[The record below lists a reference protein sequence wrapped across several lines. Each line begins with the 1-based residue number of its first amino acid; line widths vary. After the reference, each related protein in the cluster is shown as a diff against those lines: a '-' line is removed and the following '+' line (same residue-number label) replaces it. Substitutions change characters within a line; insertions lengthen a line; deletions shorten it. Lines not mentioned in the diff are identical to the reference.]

1 MKNTLKAPVKDHRF
15 QIIGLD
21 LELRSAFLSR
31 CKLNNKSG
39 SDVLKAFM
47 SQYIEQNSE
56 DNYVSPHDPGDENDS
71 RA

>member
-39 SDVLKAFM
+39 SDVLKDFM
-47 SQYIEQNSE
+47 RQYIEQ
-56 DNYVSPHDPGDENDS
+56 HTNDS
-71 RA
+71 QS

>member
-47 SQYIEQNSE
+47 RQYIEQNSE
-56 DNYVSPHDPGDENDS
+56 DNFVSPHDPGDENDS
-71 RA
+71 QS